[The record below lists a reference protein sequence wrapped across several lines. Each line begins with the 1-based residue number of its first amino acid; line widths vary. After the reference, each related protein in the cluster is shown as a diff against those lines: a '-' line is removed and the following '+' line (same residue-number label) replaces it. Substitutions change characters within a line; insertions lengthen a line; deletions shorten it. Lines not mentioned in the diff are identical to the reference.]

1 MFRPTVSL
9 ILVLTLPCLVRAHA
23 DAAGPPDPNNGNI
36 PLCTAAGAQF
46 VSAIASDGA
55 GGAIVAW
62 LDVRDS
68 AHNEI
73 YVQRTSAAGV
83 PQWTAKGLALTVGQ
97 QCVTPRLVSDG
108 AKGAIVVWS
117 DRRSGN
123 LDIYAQRV
131 SASGV
136 PLWTPNGVPLCTAAE
151 VQDFSEIVSD
161 GSGGAIVTWLDSRH
175 GNGYDIYAQR
185 VSAAGVPQWTA
196 DGVPICTALAAHDQ
210 TMTSDG
216 AGGAIIAWQDA
227 RNGYPNN
234 VGIYAQRVNGAGV
247 QQWASNGVTLCVAD
261 ERRERPRIAS
271 DGAGGAIVAWADFR
285 RYPNNDT
292 YAQRVNAAGV
302 PQWTANGVA
311 LCTAPTGHSG
321 DPMIVTDGAGG
332 AIVAWTDFRRD
343 PNDDIYVQRVNAAGV
358 PQWAA
363 SGVALCT
370 ADGYQ
375 SEPTIVSD
383 GSGGAIVAWYDCRS
397 SISSD
402 IYAQRVNA
410 AGVLRWTIDGTPV
423 STARGEQLG
432 PIIASDGAG
441 GAIVTWQDTR
451 SGPLRHVYAQHI
463 DRFGKPSS
471 RK

>member
-1 MFRPTVSL
+1 M
-9 ILVLTLPCLVRAHA
+9 
-23 DAAGPPDPNNGNI
+23 
-36 PLCTAAGAQF
+36 
-46 VSAIASDGA
+46 
-55 GGAIVAW
+55 
-62 LDVRDS
+62 
-68 AHNEI
+68 
-73 YVQRTSAAGV
+73 
-83 PQWTAKGLALTVGQ
+83 
-97 QCVTPRLVSDG
+97 
-108 AKGAIVVWS
+108 
-117 DRRSGN
+117 
-123 LDIYAQRV
+123 
-131 SASGV
+131 
-136 PLWTPNGVPLCTAAE
+136 
-151 VQDFSEIVSD
+151 
-161 GSGGAIVTWLDSRH
+161 
-175 GNGYDIYAQR
+175 
-185 VSAAGVPQWTA
+185 
-196 DGVPICTALAAHDQ
+196 
-210 TMTSDG
+210 
-216 AGGAIIAWQDA
+216 
-227 RNGYPNN
+227 
-234 VGIYAQRVNGAGV
+234 GIYAQRVNGAGV
-247 QQWASNGVTLCVAD
+247 QQWVSNGVTLCVAD
-261 ERRERPRIAS
+261 ERRERPGIAS

-358 PQWAA
+358 PQWAE

-451 SGPLRHVYAQHI
+451 SGPLRHVYAQRI